1 MNAITKMSQLQH
13 WATLINECNQSGLSI
28 HKWCKANRI
37 STGSFYYHK
46 NKLSQ
51 ELGDQYL
58 LKDITKPEVESA
70 AVVLPMESPQVES
83 LCSFVPDVVI
93 KTDKVTVGI
102 SNTASSS
109 LVEQIERMIRNAV

>member
-1 MNAITKMSQLQH
+1 MNTVTKMSRLQH
-13 WATLINECNQSGLSI
+13 WANLINECNQSGLSI

-37 STGSFYYHK
+37 STGCFYYHK
-46 NKLSQ
+46 KIVSG
-51 ELGDQYL
+51 ELGEQYL
-58 LKDITKPEVESA
+58 LKGITKPEVESA
-70 AVVLPMESPQVES
+70 AVVLPLESPIVES

-93 KTDKVTVGI
+93 KTDKITVGI